1 MISGKFKSA
10 FDKQSYG
17 RLFVIYKSVL
27 RRLDINQIIFAYG
40 NVSLFV
46 IMIILYFPFSI
57 LCPIYIRVFLP
68 GYFSMATQRDPIL
81 IEIFD
86 LDNNEV
92 AREQRRKSQP
102 HTQSGIVVNS
112 LTRARRP
119 SPFEINVKRIYKK
132 YTSDFFFFVE
142 NDEIH

>member
-1 MISGKFKSA
+1 
-10 FDKQSYG
+10 
-17 RLFVIYKSVL
+17 
-27 RRLDINQIIFAYG
+27 
-40 NVSLFV
+40 
-46 IMIILYFPFSI
+46 
-57 LCPIYIRVFLP
+57 
-68 GYFSMATQRDPIL
+68 MATQRDPIL

-92 AREQRRKSQP
+92 TREQRRKSQP

>member
-1 MISGKFKSA
+1 MGNSS
-10 FDKQSYG
+10 QLS
-17 RLFVIYKSVL
+17 
-27 RRLDINQIIFAYG
+27 IN
-40 NVSLFV
+40 NLTDDCSLFTNPFYEDW
-46 IMIILYFPFSI
+46 ILIKLSLLMVCNNDYSPFSI

-102 HTQSGIVVNS
+102 QTQSGIVVNS

-119 SPFEINVKRIYKK
+119 SPFEINVKHIYKK

>member
-1 MISGKFKSA
+1 
-10 FDKQSYG
+10 
-17 RLFVIYKSVL
+17 
-27 RRLDINQIIFAYG
+27 
-40 NVSLFV
+40 
-46 IMIILYFPFSI
+46 
-57 LCPIYIRVFLP
+57 
-68 GYFSMATQRDPIL
+68 MATQRDPIL

-112 LTRARRP
+112 LTRACRP